1 VDIEPRAI
9 DCLLGPLRGG
19 LAIVPVNSRLHPAEH
34 AYMLS
39 DCGARAVVLR
49 DGAQAD
55 AAALIAWCS
64 ESVAAFKLPA
74 DIHFVDTLPKCGYGK
89 ILKREVRAA
98 LYPGVVRRTAST
110 PTVGDTL

>member
-1 VDIEPRAI
+1 MDIEPRAI

-39 DCGARAVVLR
+39 DCGARAVLCSA
-49 DGAQAD
+49 AQAD
-55 AAALIAWCS
+55 AAALIVWCS
-64 ESVAAFKLPA
+64 ESVAAFKLSA
-74 DIHFVDTLPKCGYGK
+74 DIHFVDTLPKSGYGK

-110 PTVGDTL
+110 PFVGETP